1 MTNTVN
7 LRETVLDMLMEITRD
22 KAPSHVVLA
31 RTLVKYQYL
40 DKRDRSFLSRLTQGT
55 LEYQVQL
62 DYMIEQFSSVKINKM
77 KPVIRNILR
86 MAVYQLKYMDSV
98 PDSAACNEAVK
109 LTVRKGFG
117 RLKGFVNG
125 VLRNIARNLDR
136 IPYPDRDADQSMYLA
151 VKYALPLWLVDFWTK
166 AYGADHVEAMGGA
179 FLEAKST
186 TVRCCNL
193 EKAKELAASLAAS
206 GILVEKGSY
215 LPYAL
220 KISGY
225 DHLTGIEAFQRGA
238 ITVQDESSMLA
249 VLAAGITEG
258 QTVIDV
264 CAAPGGKSAF
274 ASVLTGSS
282 GKVYARD
289 LTDAKVEMIRENIER
304 MALDNV
310 EVRTWDALVLKEEDI
325 CKADAVLADLP
336 CSGLGI
342 LGKKPDIKWNMSLS
356 QMEELSGLQRRILST
371 VSRYVK
377 PGGTLVY
384 STCTV
389 NPSENEDNVRWFTK
403 NHPFKLDSLIPYLP
417 KALHGSTADG
427 GILQM
432 IPGIHQT
439 DGFFIARMK
448 RIGERQGADDGEDRY

>member
-1 MTNTVN
+1 MINTLN

-22 KAPSHVVLA
+22 KVPSHVVLA
-31 RTLVKYQYL
+31 RTLAKYQYL
-40 DKRDRSFLSRLTQGT
+40 DKRDRAFLSRLTQGT

-109 LTVRKGFG
+109 LAARKGFG
-117 RLKGFVNG
+117 KLKGFVNG
-125 VLRNIARNLDR
+125 VLRNIARNLDH
-136 IPYPDRDADQSMYLA
+136 IPYPDRDTDRRMYLA
-151 VKYALPLWLVDFWTK
+151 VKYALPLWLVDFWTQ
-166 AYGADHVEAMGGA
+166 AYGAEYVEAMGEA
-179 FLEAKST
+179 FLETKST
-186 TVRCCNL
+186 TVRCCDP
-193 EKAKELAASLAAS
+193 EKAIELKASLAAS
-206 GILVEKGSY
+206 GILVEEGGY

-238 ITVQDESSMLA
+238 FTVQDESSMLA
-249 VLAAGITEG
+249 VLAAGITKG
-258 QTVIDV
+258 QTVMDV
-264 CAAPGGKSAF
+264 CASPGGKSAF
-274 ASVLTGSS
+274 ASALAGRT

-289 LTDAKVEMIRENIER
+289 LTDAKVDMIRENVER

-310 EVRTWDALVLKEEDI
+310 EVQTWDALVLKEEDI
-325 CKADAVLADLP
+325 CKADVVLADLP

-342 LGKKPDIKWNMSLS
+342 LGKKPDIKWNMSLP
-356 QMEELSGLQRRILST
+356 QMEELSGLQRRILT
-371 VSRYVK
+371 IVSRYVK

-389 NPSENEDNVRWFTK
+389 NPAENEDNVLWFTK

-417 KALHGSTADG
+417 KALHKSTAAG
-427 GILQM
+427 GFLQM
-432 IPGIHQT
+432 FPGIHQT

-448 RIGERQGADDGEDRY
+448 RIGEG